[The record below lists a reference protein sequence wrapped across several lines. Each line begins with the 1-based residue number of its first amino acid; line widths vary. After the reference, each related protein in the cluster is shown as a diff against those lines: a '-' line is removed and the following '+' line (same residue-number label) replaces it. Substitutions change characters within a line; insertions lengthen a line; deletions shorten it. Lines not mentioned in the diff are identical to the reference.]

1 MIRAEIEIDALTVEA
16 VAIALWNRRREIGKE
31 AGVELD
37 SWDTELDGLRES
49 VRSEAVRA
57 IEAINRVSE
66 WSRIISRP
74 GKIERFTF
82 ARGTPD
88 HFSTD
93 EQIEP
98 PCA

>member
-1 MIRAEIEIDALTVEA
+1 MTLT
-16 VAIALWNRRREIGKE
+16 REGQHITVSINGESETMSIG
-31 AGVELD
+31 D
-37 SWDTELDGLRES
+37 
-49 VRSEAVRA
+49 
-57 IEAINRVSE
+57 

-74 GKIERFTF
+74 SKIERFTF

-93 EQIEP
+93 EMPVEP

>member
-1 MIRAEIEIDALTVEA
+1 MTITREGQHITVSINGES
-16 VAIALWNRRREIGKE
+16 ETMSIG
-31 AGVELD
+31 D
-37 SWDTELDGLRES
+37 
-49 VRSEAVRA
+49 
-57 IEAINRVSE
+57 

-93 EQIEP
+93 EHIEP

>member
-1 MIRAEIEIDALTVEA
+1 MTLTRDGQYITVTLNGES
-16 VAIALWNRRREIGKE
+16 ETMSIG
-31 AGVELD
+31 
-37 SWDTELDGLRES
+37 
-49 VRSEAVRA
+49 
-57 IEAINRVSE
+57 E

-74 GKIERFTF
+74 SKIERFTF

-93 EQIEP
+93 EMPVEP

>member
-1 MIRAEIEIDALTVEA
+1 MTLHREGEYITVTINGQSETMHIGDWSKI
-16 VAIALWNRRREIGKE
+16 IA
-31 AGVELD
+31 
-37 SWDTELDGLRES
+37 
-49 VRSEAVRA
+49 
-57 IEAINRVSE
+57 
-66 WSRIISRP
+66 RP

-93 EQIEP
+93 ERIEP

>member
-1 MIRAEIEIDALTVEA
+1 MTLT
-16 VAIALWNRRREIGKE
+16 REGQHITVSINGESQTMSIG
-31 AGVELD
+31 
-37 SWDTELDGLRES
+37 
-49 VRSEAVRA
+49 
-57 IEAINRVSE
+57 E

-74 GKIERFTF
+74 SKIERFTF

-93 EQIEP
+93 EMPVEP

>member
-1 MIRAEIEIDALTVEA
+1 MTLHREGEYITVTINGQSETMHIGDWSKI
-16 VAIALWNRRREIGKE
+16 IA
-31 AGVELD
+31 
-37 SWDTELDGLRES
+37 
-49 VRSEAVRA
+49 
-57 IEAINRVSE
+57 
-66 WSRIISRP
+66 RP

-93 EQIEP
+93 EMPVEP

>member
-1 MIRAEIEIDALTVEA
+1 MTLHREGEYIT
-16 VAIALWNRRREIGKE
+16 VAINGQSETMHIG
-31 AGVELD
+31 D
-37 SWDTELDGLRES
+37 
-49 VRSEAVRA
+49 
-57 IEAINRVSE
+57 
-66 WSRIISRP
+66 WSKIIARP

-93 EQIEP
+93 EHIEP

>member
-1 MIRAEIEIDALTVEA
+1 MTLTQEGDYITVSIE
-16 VAIALWNRRREIGKE
+16 GK
-31 AGVELD
+31 
-37 SWDTELDGLRES
+37 
-49 VRSEAVRA
+49 SETMHKG
-57 IEAINRVSE
+57 E

-74 GKIERFTF
+74 SKIERFAF

-93 EQIEP
+93 EMPVEP

>member
-1 MIRAEIEIDALTVEA
+1 MTLT
-16 VAIALWNRRREIGKE
+16 REGQHITVSINGESETMSIG
-31 AGVELD
+31 D
-37 SWDTELDGLRES
+37 
-49 VRSEAVRA
+49 
-57 IEAINRVSE
+57 
-66 WSRIISRP
+66 WSRIISKP

-93 EQIEP
+93 EMPVEP

>member
-1 MIRAEIEIDALTVEA
+1 MTLT
-16 VAIALWNRRREIGKE
+16 REGQHITVSINGESQTMSIG
-31 AGVELD
+31 
-37 SWDTELDGLRES
+37 
-49 VRSEAVRA
+49 
-57 IEAINRVSE
+57 E

-93 EQIEP
+93 EMPVEP

>member
-1 MIRAEIEIDALTVEA
+1 MTLTRDGQHITVSINGES
-16 VAIALWNRRREIGKE
+16 ETMSIG
-31 AGVELD
+31 
-37 SWDTELDGLRES
+37 
-49 VRSEAVRA
+49 
-57 IEAINRVSE
+57 E

-74 GKIERFTF
+74 SKIERFTF

-93 EQIEP
+93 EMPVEP